1 MQMKSNINL
10 RVIIL
15 YLFVCVIAIVIVS
28 KILIVQRLKSDISS
42 VNLPKLFKIKASRGN
57 IFSDDG
63 SLLAISMPLY
73 NVYLDMSVMDD
84 NLFNSEVGN
93 LSSSLA
99 FLFKDK
105 TSDEYESELREYRN
119 KNNNKY
125 IKLRTKVT
133 HNELTALKGFPILK
147 LGQNKGGL
155 IAEQRPNRENPFGIL
170 AKRTIGLLRE
180 SNPIGIERAYNKT
193 LSGIDGLQLKQRVG
207 KSFWRDEESQY
218 NSLPE
223 AGNDIV
229 TTINIDMQDVAEN
242 ALSNALIHH
251 NADWGTVVLMEVK
264 SGYVKV
270 IANLKNNN
278 GELDE
283 YYNHAIAEHSEP
295 GSTFK
300 LASVLAG
307 LEDGFYRLTDSVDTE
322 NGTHKFY
329 NEVMRDSKKGGYGK
343 ITIGDAFVHSSNVG
357 ISKIT
362 DKYYR
367 NNPNNFIDRIY
378 KMGLCN
384 PLDLELPYPNSL
396 LIKKPDSKG
405 WSGVTLP
412 WMSIGYS
419 LRLTPIHILAFYNA
433 VANNG
438 VMVMPL
444 FTTAILKDGKK
455 ISSNYKKIIN
465 PAICSK
471 ASIDEITPYLIDVIE
486 KGTAKSIRNKN
497 YKIAGKTGTTLLAYG
512 DKSQKQTKEYQAS
525 FVGFFP
531 ANSPKYSCIVVVNK
545 PKQNGYSG
553 GNVAAPVFKEIS
565 DKLYASDISLHKS
578 IESID
583 FINDF
588 PKLSQGNTED
598 VSLLLKQL
606 SLKHEATKSAWMVPT
621 ISNNQ
626 INLSTRNIES
636 DFEKGV
642 MPNLHGMSLMDA
654 VYLLENAGLDVMFS
668 GKGHIVRQSIKK
680 GEFISKNTN
689 VNLEASL

>member
-57 IFSDDG
+57 VFSDDG

-105 TSDEYESELREYRN
+105 TSDKYESELREYRN

-362 DKYYR
+362 DKYYI
-367 NNPNNFIDRIY
+367 NNPNNFIDRI
-378 KMGLCN
+378 
-384 PLDLELPYPNSL
+384 
-396 LIKKPDSKG
+396 
-405 WSGVTLP
+405 
-412 WMSIGYS
+412 
-419 LRLTPIHILAFYNA
+419 
-433 VANNG
+433 
-438 VMVMPL
+438 
-444 FTTAILKDGKK
+444 
-455 ISSNYKKIIN
+455 
-465 PAICSK
+465 
-471 ASIDEITPYLIDVIE
+471 
-486 KGTAKSIRNKN
+486 
-497 YKIAGKTGTTLLAYG
+497 
-512 DKSQKQTKEYQAS
+512 
-525 FVGFFP
+525 
-531 ANSPKYSCIVVVNK
+531 
-545 PKQNGYSG
+545 
-553 GNVAAPVFKEIS
+553 
-565 DKLYASDISLHKS
+565 
-578 IESID
+578 
-583 FINDF
+583 
-588 PKLSQGNTED
+588 
-598 VSLLLKQL
+598 
-606 SLKHEATKSAWMVPT
+606 
-621 ISNNQ
+621 
-626 INLSTRNIES
+626 
-636 DFEKGV
+636 
-642 MPNLHGMSLMDA
+642 
-654 VYLLENAGLDVMFS
+654 
-668 GKGHIVRQSIKK
+668 
-680 GEFISKNTN
+680 
-689 VNLEASL
+689 